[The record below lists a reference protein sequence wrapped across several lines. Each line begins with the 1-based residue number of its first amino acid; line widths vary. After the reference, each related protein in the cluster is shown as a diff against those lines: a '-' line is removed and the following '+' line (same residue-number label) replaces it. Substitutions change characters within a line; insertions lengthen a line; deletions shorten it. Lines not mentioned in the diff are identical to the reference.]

1 MHEMMGGGMA
11 WGSGLLWWLTAIFLI
26 LAIAVAL
33 KYLFKK

>member
-1 MHEMMGGGMA
+1 MA